1 MIIFDKD
8 SKSYLKRIVLIP
20 NRSINWSLLVRFYVF
35 ICGVSI
41 TIATVLTFLGYWMV
55 LPFYGLE
62 MLALGA
68 GLYATCRKIYQQ
80 EVIVISNDII
90 RIEKGAHRV
99 DKSWEFNK
107 YWVRITLENKGSI
120 SKSLYLM
127 IGSHGN
133 YVEVG
138 SSLTKSEKES
148 LAIELNDVIIPHG
161 FLRRVEK

>member
-1 MIIFDKD
+1 
-8 SKSYLKRIVLIP
+8 
-20 NRSINWSLLVRFYVF
+20 
-35 ICGVSI
+35 
-41 TIATVLTFLGYWMV
+41 MV

-138 SSLTKSEKES
+138 SFLTKSEKES